1 MVIIA
6 PQRRLVRD
14 IANQFK
20 AIGMRLVVRGGKV
33 VAV

>member
-14 IANQFK
+14 IANEYK
-20 AIGMRLVVRGGKV
+20 AIGMRLVVRDGKV
-33 VAV
+33 VAK